1 MSKLIQ
7 CKNCGKIYPSTLKC
21 CPECFAA
28 KPKQPAKIALGIAIV
43 VLGVLLI
50 ISGIVSLSGNDLN
63 NPSPTPDVSSTES
76 NKNLVTYA
84 NFEKIENGMTY
95 EQVVEIFGVDG
106 KVLSEVDMGDVEYK
120 TTMYY
125 WYDDTGIANCNITFQ
140 GGVVIA
146 KAQIGL
152 Q

>member
-28 KPKQPAKIALGIAIV
+28 KPKQPVKIIIGIIL
-43 VLGVLLI
+43 VLVGISLLYSAMI
-50 ISGIVSLSGNDLN
+50 MWNDNESGNT
-63 NPSPTPDVSSTES
+63 SPNSDYSSTES

-106 KVLSEVDMGDVEYK
+106 KVLSEVDMGDEEYK

-146 KAQIGL
+146 KAQVGL

>member
-7 CKNCGKIYPSTLKC
+7 CKNCGKIYPSMLKC

-28 KPKQPAKIALGIAIV
+28 KPKQPAKIVIGIIL
-43 VLGVLLI
+43 VLVGISLLYSAMI
-50 ISGIVSLSGNDLN
+50 MWNDNDSGNTS
-63 NPSPTPDVSSTES
+63 PSSDYSSTES
-76 NKNLVTYA
+76 NKNLVTYE

-106 KVLSEVDMGDVEYK
+106 KVLSEVDIGDEEYK

-125 WYDDTGIANCNITFQ
+125 WYDDTGIANCNVTFQ
-140 GGVVIA
+140 GGVVVA
-146 KAQIGL
+146 KAQVGL

>member
-7 CKNCGKIYPSTLKC
+7 CKNCGKFYPSTLKC

-28 KPKQPAKIALGIAIV
+28 KPKQPAKIVIGIALV
-43 VLGVLLI
+43 VLGVFLI
-50 ISGIVSLSGNDLN
+50 FGGISSFIGIETKDSSAISDVSLTDSEK
-63 NPSPTPDVSSTES
+63 S
-76 NKNLVTYA
+76 LVTYA
-84 NFEKIENGMTY
+84 NFGKIENGMTY

-106 KVLSEVDMGDVEYK
+106 KVLSEVDMGDEEYK
-120 TTMYY
+120 TTIYY
-125 WYDDTGIANCNITFQ
+125 WYDDTGIANCNVTFQ

-146 KAQIGL
+146 KAQVGL

>member
-7 CKNCGKIYPSTLKC
+7 CKNCGKIYPTKLKC

-28 KPKQPAKIALGIAIV
+28 KPKQPAKIVIGIAIV
-43 VLGVLLI
+43 VLGAFLI
-50 ISGIVSLSGNDLN
+50 LGVIASLSGIDSTT
-63 NPSPTPDVSSTES
+63 PSSTPEVSSAES
-76 NKNLVTYA
+76 NKNLVTYE

-95 EQVVEIFGVDG
+95 AQVVEIFGVDG
-106 KVLSEVDMGDVEYK
+106 KVLSEVDTGDEEYK

-125 WYDDTGIANCNITFQ
+125 WYDDTGIANCNVTFQ
-140 GGVVIA
+140 GGVVVA
-146 KAQIGL
+146 KAQVGL

>member
-28 KPKQPAKIALGIAIV
+28 KPKQPAKIALGIVIV

-63 NPSPTPDVSSTES
+63 NPSATPDVSSTES

-95 EQVVEIFGVDG
+95 
-106 KVLSEVDMGDVEYK
+106 
-120 TTMYY
+120 
-125 WYDDTGIANCNITFQ
+125 
-140 GGVVIA
+140 
-146 KAQIGL
+146 
-152 Q
+152 

>member
-28 KPKQPAKIALGIAIV
+28 KPKQPAKIVIGIAIV
-43 VLGVLLI
+43 ILGAFLI
-50 ISGIVSLSGNDLN
+50 FGGIASFVGVDTN
-63 NPSPTPDVSSTES
+63 NSSSTSDSSSTDSEKS
-76 NKNLVTYA
+76 AVTYA

-95 EQVVEIFGVDG
+95 AQVVEIFGEDG
-106 KVLSEVDMGDVEYK
+106 KVLSEVDMGEEEYK
-120 TTMYY
+120 TTIYY
-125 WYDDTGIANCNITFQ
+125 WYDDTGIANCNVTFQ

-146 KAQIGL
+146 KAQVGL
-152 Q
+152 R